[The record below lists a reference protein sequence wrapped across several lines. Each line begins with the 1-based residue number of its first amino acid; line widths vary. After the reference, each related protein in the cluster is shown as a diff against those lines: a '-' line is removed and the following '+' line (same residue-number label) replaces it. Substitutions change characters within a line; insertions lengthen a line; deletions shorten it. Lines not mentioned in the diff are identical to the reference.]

1 MKNTYKVIWS
11 EEAISNLKGVIDYL
25 ENHWTKKE
33 ITKFAQLLDKQLRRI
48 EKNPH
53 LFAKT
58 EQSNGMR
65 KAVLTKQLTLYYS
78 MYGDEIRI
86 ITLFDN
92 RQNPTNLMK
101 WSKKK

>member
-48 EKNPH
+48 EKKSTLICKN
-53 LFAKT
+53 
-58 EQSNGMR
+58 R
-65 KAVLTKQLTLYYS
+65 AVKRHEKS
-78 MYGDEIRI
+78 CV
-86 ITLFDN
+86 N
-92 RQNPTNLMK
+92 
-101 WSKKK
+101 